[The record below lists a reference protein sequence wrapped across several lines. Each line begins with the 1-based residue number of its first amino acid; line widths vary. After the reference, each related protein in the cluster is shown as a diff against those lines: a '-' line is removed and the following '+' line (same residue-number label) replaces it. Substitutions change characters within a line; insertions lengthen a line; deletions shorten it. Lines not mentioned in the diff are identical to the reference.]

1 MTATATLRE
10 RHPQVATVTSEYR
23 VVYLASPYSHPDPRV
38 RQARFQAACR
48 AAAAL
53 LSAGE
58 IVFSPIAHSHAI
70 AAHGLP
76 TAWEFW
82 ECADGELLRRCDEL
96 LVLMLPGW
104 QESRGLQAEIAMA
117 RELGM
122 PVRYLA
128 CTSWDGLLN
137 PL

>member
-1 MTATATLRE
+1 MTATATLPDHR
-10 RHPQVATVTSEYR
+10 QTLATVTSDYR

-58 IVFSPIAHSHAI
+58 IVFSPIAHSHPI

-76 TAWEFW
+76 TDWEFW

-104 QESRGLQAEIAMA
+104 QESRGVQAEIAMA

-128 CTSWDGLLN
+128 
-137 PL
+137 P